1 MDEQKTT
8 GTLYIVATPIGNSR
22 DMSER
27 GREILSTADIIAAE
41 DTRRSVVLLN
51 KLGIRGNSLSANHK
65 FNEYGKAK
73 WFIEQLASGKDIA
86 VITDAGTPC
95 ISDPGNELIRAAVEN
110 GIRVVGVPGC
120 CAAVNALSISGFDLS
135 SFLFYGFF
143 PRETADR
150 RRVLMMM
157 RKGDTATYA
166 FYESPKRIMSV
177 IDFFIEENAQLRLCL
192 CNDMTKLHEMTFR
205 GTPQEVKDQLIA
217 KETYEKGEYALIVE
231 VCDDYRLREVEHIT
245 SPEALLVDCMVQQ
258 RLHGQG
264 RDQAAPQ
271 GREQHLQQKRA
282 VRRAPC
288 AQREVWRMSIVVSRP
303 LRTARHAH
311 QARPRRAGRAH
322 RALARHR
329 AALNAAREGLFPA
342 RIPAGAEGRAPQRR
356 ARRAA
361 RNVRAGA

>member
-135 SFLFYGFF
+135 TFFFYGFF

-150 RRVLMMM
+150 RRVPFTNLPS
-157 RKGDTATYA
+157 A
-166 FYESPKRIMSV
+166 S
-177 IDFFIEENAQLRLCL
+177 
-192 CNDMTKLHEMTFR
+192 
-205 GTPQEVKDQLIA
+205 
-217 KETYEKGEYALIVE
+217 
-231 VCDDYRLREVEHIT
+231 
-245 SPEALLVDCMVQQ
+245 
-258 RLHGQG
+258 
-264 RDQAAPQ
+264 
-271 GREQHLQQKRA
+271 
-282 VRRAPC
+282 
-288 AQREVWRMSIVVSRP
+288 
-303 LRTARHAH
+303 
-311 QARPRRAGRAH
+311 
-322 RALARHR
+322 
-329 AALNAAREGLFPA
+329 
-342 RIPAGAEGRAPQRR
+342 
-356 ARRAA
+356 
-361 RNVRAGA
+361 